1 MLAMTVTRPMARRG
15 TSRLLAA
22 AVVMLWAWVAHA
34 DDRREVE
41 ARKRFA
47 SGQYQE
53 ALNLFV
59 ELFGETADPI
69 LLRNIGR
76 CYQKLGQPDLAIDRF
91 REYLRRA
98 RSLTAGEKEEIEGYI
113 REMEALK
120 AEQART
126 RPADRP
132 VVLEPAR
139 PPPSGP
145 SLVTAAEPTAPADTG
160 QRPLYKSPWL
170 WAGVGAVIL
179 GGVLVAV
186 IATRPQQKGCDKG
199 YTCL

>member
-1 MLAMTVTRPMARRG
+1 VTKPRARTG

-22 AVVMLWAWVAHA
+22 AIVMLWAFSAHG

-41 ARKRFA
+41 ARKKFA

-69 LLRNIGR
+69 LLRNVAR

-91 REYLRRA
+91 REYLRKA
-98 RSLTAGEKEEIEGYI
+98 KALTSGEREEIDGYI
-113 REMEALK
+113 KEMEGLR
-120 AEQART
+120 AEQSRE
-126 RPADRP
+126 RPAGRP
-132 VVLEPAR
+132 LVLEPAR
-139 PPPSGP
+139 PPPPGP
-145 SLVTAAEPTAPADTG
+145 PVVTAAEPTATADPVK
-160 QRPLYKSPWL
+160 RPLYKNPWV

-179 GGVLVAV
+179 GAVLVTV
-186 IATRPQQKGCDKG
+186 VATRPQQKGCDQG